1 MKLIALVFQGNVEV
15 YGEHAFSDYSMF
27 LCLVPQEDASQL
39 LLVLSNFIV
48 SDQL

>member
-15 YGEHAFSDYSMF
+15 YGEHGFSDYSMF
-27 LCLVPQEDASQL
+27 LCLVPQENASQL

-48 SDQL
+48 SYQL